1 MQKFLSEIP
10 DGSTVLDVP
19 FGTGRFIEFYL
30 KKNMSVYGIDIS
42 KDMLDIAR
50 EHLGDHYNQCNIS
63 VGSAEHLPFENDF
76 FDLVVSCRFLTL
88 IPMAM
93 VKKVLSEFCRVSK
106 SKIILNIRIK
116 KGNTSAKYWKKN
128 KRISGNICEKELINI
143 FNKSNL
149 EVSKK
154 KVITENTDTILLF
167 YILDKKPSNK
177 NNGKDY

>member
-76 FDLVVSCRFLTL
+76 FDLLVSCRFLTL

-93 VKKVLSEFCRVSK
+93 VKKVLS
-106 SKIILNIRIK
+106 
-116 KGNTSAKYWKKN
+116 
-128 KRISGNICEKELINI
+128 
-143 FNKSNL
+143 
-149 EVSKK
+149 
-154 KVITENTDTILLF
+154 
-167 YILDKKPSNK
+167 
-177 NNGKDY
+177 

>member
-1 MQKFLSEIP
+1 MDLLNKFKTNLNKHTLTTILSKKIKKFFSNSNKSKYDSYYIEKAQNYLKKKFLSEIP

-93 VKKVLSEFCRVSK
+93 VKKVLS
-106 SKIILNIRIK
+106 
-116 KGNTSAKYWKKN
+116 
-128 KRISGNICEKELINI
+128 
-143 FNKSNL
+143 
-149 EVSKK
+149 
-154 KVITENTDTILLF
+154 
-167 YILDKKPSNK
+167 
-177 NNGKDY
+177 